1 MEPEIVDEILQV
13 VSRVDNVKDM
23 TEIRVLWLRHR
34 LYTEVNT
41 AVDTQLSVGEE
52 HAIAVEVRKVIVFSK
67 KPQFFSFPRIDLM
80 GNNTNRYGMFARL
93 CNKFKVDYL
102 NMIKKWKWEH

>member
-1 MEPEIVDEILQV
+1 MKPEIVDEILQV

-34 LYTEVNT
+34 LYTEVNI

-52 HAIAVEVRKVIVFSK
+52 HAIAVEVR
-67 KPQFFSFPRIDLM
+67 R
-80 GNNTNRYGMFARL
+80 
-93 CNKFKVDYL
+93 
-102 NMIKKWKWEH
+102 